1 MASLIIASRY
11 NMGIGGGKP
20 CNDELTAQKSE
31 QQSDMNFISDNQA
44 GAHPAVL
51 AAISDAAAGLA
62 EGYGE
67 DALTAAAESRVR
79 DVFETDCAVFFVTTG
94 TAANALAMSALS
106 PPWGAIYC
114 HEGAHIQND
123 ENTAVELYTGGA
135 RMVSIAGEGGKPD
148 VALMRSHMEIAT
160 VHGVHNAKPGAISLS
175 NVTESGTVYRPE
187 EIARYRQ
194 LADEFHLNLHM
205 DGARFA
211 NAVVASGVSPADV
224 TWRAGVDCLSFG
236 LTKNGGIATE
246 AVVMFNPALAEDFAY
261 RRKRA
266 GHLWSKQRF
275 LAAQWLALLEND
287 LWLDNARHANAMAG
301 QLAAGFAAHD
311 AIRLPWSVDAN
322 ELFPVIPEALRE
334 QLREAGLVFYDWPQ
348 EANMTRFVTHF
359 GTDPAEI
366 ARALEAI
373 AASQ

>member
-1 MASLIIASRY
+1 
-11 NMGIGGGKP
+11 MGTGGKL
-20 CNDELTAQKSE
+20 CHSGLTAQNSE

-51 AAISDAAAGLA
+51 AAIAEAASGLA

-67 DALTAAAESRVR
+67 DGLTAAAESAVR
-79 DVFETDCAVFFVTTG
+79 DVFQAECAVFFVTTG
-94 TAANALAMSALS
+94 TAANALAMSALC

-114 HEGAHIQND
+114 HEGAHILND

-135 RMVSIAGEGGKPD
+135 RMVGIAGEGGKPD

-187 EIARYRQ
+187 EIASYRR
-194 LADEFHLNLHM
+194 LADEFQLNLHM

-211 NAVVASGVSPADV
+211 NAVAASGVSPADI

-236 LTKNGGIATE
+236 LTKNGGIAAE
-246 AVVMFNPALAEDFAY
+246 AVVMFNTNLAEDFAY

-287 LWLDNARHANAMAG
+287 LWLDNARHANAMARE
-301 QLAAGFAAHD
+301 LATGFAAHD
-311 AIRLPWSVDAN
+311 AVLLPWSVDAN
-322 ELFPVIPEALRE
+322 ELFPVIPEALRG

-348 EANMTRFVTHF
+348 AADMTRFVTHF

-366 ARALEAI
+366 ARALEVI

>member
-1 MASLIIASRY
+1 
-11 NMGIGGGKP
+11 
-20 CNDELTAQKSE
+20 
-31 QQSDMNFISDNQA
+31 MNFISDNQA

-51 AAISDAAAGLA
+51 AAISDAAIGLA

-67 DALTAAAESRVR
+67 DALTAAAESAVR
-79 DVFETDCAVFFVTTG
+79 DVFGTDCAVFFVTTG
-94 TAANALAMSALS
+94 TAANALALSALC

-123 ENTAVELYTGGA
+123 ENTAVELFTGGA
-135 RMVSIAGEGGKPD
+135 RMVGIAGDGGKPD

-175 NVTESGTVYRPE
+175 NVSESGTVYCPE
-187 EIARYRQ
+187 EVAAYRQ
-194 LADEFHLNLHM
+194 LADEFRLNLHM

-211 NAVVASGVSPADV
+211 NAVVASGVCPADL

-246 AVVMFNPALAEDFAY
+246 AVVMFNHALAQDFAY

-287 LWLDNARHANAMAG
+287 LWLDNARHANSMAAE
-301 QLAAGFAAHD
+301 LAAGFTAHD
-311 AIRLPWSVDAN
+311 AIQLPWPTDAN
-322 ELFPVIPEALRE
+322 EIFPVMPEALRE
-334 QLREAGLVFYDWPQ
+334 QLRAAGLVFYDWPQ
-348 EANMTRFVTHF
+348 APDMTRFVTHF
-359 GTDPAEI
+359 GTAPAEI
-366 ARALEAI
+366 AHALQAI
-373 AASQ
+373 AATQ